1 MAPGFFFSPLII
13 YAFKKIHLEYYSD
26 FARREKFLFKIFKAL
41 LEKRYMIFLL
51 DKELIFVETEI
62 FTKKII

>member
-1 MAPGFFFSPLII
+1 MAFDFWKRD
-13 YAFKKIHLEYYSD
+13 KKNV
-26 FARREKFLFKIFKAL
+26 EKFLFKIFKAL
-41 LEKRYMIFLL
+41 LEKRYTIFLL